1 MLRHQFGRVVQISG
15 IEQENAADLLF
26 GFSEGAVGD
35 GHLAAP
41 VAQSFGGSRALQSLQ
56 ANEMAIL
63 AKIVVISQALLDEGR
78 ALAFRHAVKLLLV
91 YIGQAKNLHSFILC
105 GFTHSRSACREIDVL
120 DALGIKNIRA
130 TKAAAI
136 L

>member
-1 MLRHQFGRVVQISG
+1 LAVLDPSDYFSIRGSDVLTFSVDCSSIGRISK
-15 IEQENAADLLF
+15 
-26 GFSEGAVGD
+26 
-35 GHLAAP
+35 
-41 VAQSFGGSRALQSLQ
+41 VATRIPGCFDINSVAWSR
-56 ANEMAIL
+56 
-63 AKIVVISQALLDEGR
+63 
-78 ALAFRHAVKLLLV
+78 FRVSSNR
-91 YIGQAKNLHSFILC
+91 NLHSFILC